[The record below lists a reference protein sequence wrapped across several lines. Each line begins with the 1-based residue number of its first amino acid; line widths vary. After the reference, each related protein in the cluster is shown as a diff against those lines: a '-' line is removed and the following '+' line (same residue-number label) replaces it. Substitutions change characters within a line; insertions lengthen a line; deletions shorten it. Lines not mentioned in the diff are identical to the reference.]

1 VDERKGPLSEA
12 ELMKANADLRAGID
26 QLRRD
31 HAELKEASALL
42 TKTFESISE
51 AVVVFDPAKLI
62 ILSCN
67 PAATSVFGYGAK
79 EMIGRPVSML
89 HVSPAAFEAFISA
102 LREALASQQTAFSYA
117 CSMRRKDG
125 TLLTT
130 DQTVTALQNGGG
142 PSGFVSVMRDIT
154 DRLAAEEAER
164 ESEELLKAVTDDLPA
179 VVAYVGPD
187 WRYRFVNRVFE
198 NWRGK
203 SRGEILGKTV
213 MEVLGERGWLQVKPH
228 LDAALSGQ
236 TVSYEDVFTYPD
248 GAERVLFIQ
257 YIPRFSDVENGEVQG
272 VCALMTDITR
282 QKRNEAEIIKYKDH
296 LELLVELRTE
306 ELEKL
311 NDRLKEEIAG
321 HEISQEKIKSLNTEL
336 GGHLRKLEEV
346 NRELEAFSY
355 SLAHD
360 LSSPLR
366 VIDGFAKLL
375 EMHYMEKIEGEGKE
389 FIKTIRENTQ
399 KMGRFISDLLHLSRL
414 GKSEISKACVDIEGI
429 ARILTAEFMNQNSG
443 RDIRFVLNALPAAYG
458 ERTLLRQALFNLLAN
473 AVKFTGT
480 RERAVIEIG
489 GLTKENETVY
499 YVRDNGVGFDM
510 KHAGRLFG
518 LFKRLHA
525 ESEFAGTGAGLAIV
539 GRIIERHG
547 GRVWAEGKIDE
558 GAAFWFALP
567 ASTPAP

>member
-1 VDERKGPLSEA
+1 VGDRKGPLSEA
-12 ELMKANADLRAGID
+12 ELIKANADLRAEID
-26 QLRRD
+26 ELRRA
-31 HAELKEASALL
+31 HEELKEASALL

-51 AVVVFDPAKLI
+51 AVVVFDPATLV

-67 PAATSVFGYGAK
+67 PAATSVFGYGAR
-79 EMIGRPVSML
+79 EMIGRPLSML
-89 HVSPAAFEAFISA
+89 HEGPSSFDACISN
-102 LREALASQQTAFSYA
+102 LREALTTPQAVFN
-117 CSMRRKDG
+117 CSCPMMRKDG
-125 TLLTT
+125 TLFATE
-130 DQTVTALQNGGG
+130 QTITAIQNGGG
-142 PSGFVSVMRDIT
+142 PSGYVSVMRDVT
-154 DRLAAEEAER
+154 DRVAAEEAER

-203 SRGEILGKTV
+203 SRSEILGRTV
-213 MEVLGERGWLQVKPH
+213 SEVLGEKGFLQVRPH
-228 LDAALSGQ
+228 LESALFGQ

-257 YIPRFSDVENGEVQG
+257 YIPRFADNDSGTVQG

-336 GGHLRKLEEV
+336 GGNIRKLEEV

-366 VIDGFAKLL
+366 VIDGFSKLL
-375 EMHYMEKIEGEGKE
+375 EMHYLEKIEGEGKD
-389 FIKTIRENTQ
+389 FIKTIRDNTQ

-414 GKSEISKACVDIEGI
+414 GKSEILKADVDMEGL
-429 ARILTAEFMNQNSG
+429 ARLLTNEFRNLNAG
-443 RDIRFVLNALPAAYG
+443 RDLRFVVDVLPPAYG

-480 RERAVIEIG
+480 REKAVIEIG
-489 GLTKENETVY
+489 GLAKENETVY
-499 YVRDNGVGFDM
+499 FVRDNGVGFDM
-510 KHAGRLFG
+510 RHAGRLFG

-547 GRVWAEGKIDE
+547 GRVWAEGKVEE

-567 ASTPAP
+567 ARS